1 MADFKMQAKANAILD
16 AVSSVIVGKEE
27 VEKLVLTAVL
37 SRGHVLLEDV
47 PGTGKTMMAKSL
59 SKALDTAFA
68 RIQFT
73 PDLLPA
79 DITGINF
86 YNRKEDEF
94 VFRNGP
100 IFTNVLLADEINRA
114 TPRTQSA
121 LLEAMEEHQVTV
133 DGKTYALS
141 EPFFT
146 IATQNPVETAG
157 TYPLPEAQLDRFL
170 MKLSVGYPSKD
181 EEVRMIERF
190 LNDNPLQKIESCA
203 SREDVL
209 AMQAEAEQVTV
220 SEPVMRY
227 IVEIADATR
236 AEEAIAVGVSPRG
249 ILAMVRAARSYAY
262 IDGRS
267 FVTPDDIKTL
277 AVPVFAH
284 RLVRRTGTGRNMDGA
299 QIIERILSEV
309 SVPTEDFGSVAT
321 EA

>member
-1 MADFKMQAKANAILD
+1 
-16 AVSSVIVGKEE
+16 
-27 VEKLVLTAVL
+27 
-37 SRGHVLLEDV
+37 
-47 PGTGKTMMAKSL
+47 
-59 SKALDTAFA
+59 
-68 RIQFT
+68 
-73 PDLLPA
+73 
-79 DITGINF
+79 
-86 YNRKEDEF
+86 
-94 VFRNGP
+94 
-100 IFTNVLLADEINRA
+100 
-114 TPRTQSA
+114 
-121 LLEAMEEHQVTV
+121 
-133 DGKTYALS
+133 
-141 EPFFT
+141 
-146 IATQNPVETAG
+146 
-157 TYPLPEAQLDRFL
+157 

-209 AMQAEAEQVTV
+209 AMQVEAEQVTV

-236 AEEAIAVGVSPRG
+236 AEETIAVGVSPRG

>member
-47 PGTGKTMMAKSL
+47 PGTGKTMMSKSL

>member
-1 MADFKMQAKANAILD
+1 MADFKMQAKVNAILD

>member
-236 AEEAIAVGVSPRG
+236 AEETIAVGVSPRG